1 MKRLNVQQTAA
12 WLSERDHFLIL
23 THIRPDGDTLGSAA
37 ALCAVL
43 RKLGKHAAVY
53 PNPGTTETYADYVKD
68 YWAAPD
74 ESFDFVAAV
83 DIATQ
88 NLFFPEEVCFQ
99 GKVDLCI
106 DHHPS
111 NEFYAENV
119 CLEEK
124 KASCG
129 EIILEIARDLCEL
142 DDEIATLLYM
152 AVSTDTGCFV
162 YGNTTAETH
171 RAAAELLQYSTR
183 YRELNKRCF
192 RTKSFRRL
200 RLEAGLVENMEL
212 YRDGTIAVVAVSCS
226 MMRELGATE
235 QDAEDLA
242 AFAGQ
247 ADGVKIS
254 ATLRELEEGK
264 TTKISLRTDPNVLDA
279 TKTCTMLGGGGH
291 VAAAGATVK
300 LPLPQAKEA
309 VLNAIYAVLQEA

>member
-1 MKRLNVQQTAA
+1 MNRLNVQQTAD
-12 WLSERDHFLIL
+12 WLSKRDHFLIL

-53 PNPGTTETYADYVKD
+53 PNPGTTATYADYVKG
-68 YWAAPD
+68 YWAKPD

-88 NLFFPEEVCFQ
+88 GLFFPEEFCFR

-111 NEFYAENV
+111 NEFYADNV
-119 CLEEK
+119 CLEEE

-129 EIILEIARDLCEL
+129 EIILEITRNLCGL

-162 YGNTTAETH
+162 YGNTTSETH
-171 RAAAELLQYSTR
+171 LAAAELLQYSTR

-200 RLEAGLVENMEL
+200 RLEAMLVENMEL
-212 YRDGTIAVVAVSCS
+212 YRGGSIAIVMVSCR
-226 MMRELGATE
+226 MMCELEATE

-247 ADGVKIS
+247 VDGVKIS

-264 TTKISLRTDPNVLDA
+264 TTKISLRTDPNVLNA
-279 TKTCTMLGGGGH
+279 TKTCAMLGGGGH
-291 VAAAGATVK
+291 IAASGATVE
-300 LPLPQAKEA
+300 LPLPAAKEA
-309 VLNAIYAVLQEA
+309 ILNAIYAVLQEA